1 MDNEQAITIQRWI
14 SLANNDIRTARKA
27 LDDPDPI
34 TNTACLHTQQC
45 AEKALKAVLASQG
58 QHIGKMHDLE
68 ILLEKCLLKDPEFEV
83 LRKDVSPLNP
93 YSVTPRY
100 VDDWREI
107 PLEEAEEALAN
118 ARKVFDFV
126 KEKLE
131 KYL

>member
-93 YSVTPRY
+93 YSVTPAMLMTGGRS
-100 VDDWREI
+100 
-107 PLEEAEEALAN
+107 LLKKQ
-118 ARKVFDFV
+118 RKR
-126 KEKLE
+126 LPMPGRS
-131 KYL
+131 LIS